1 MIDFLGKALSFVVV
15 IGVLIFIHELGHFLV
30 ARLFGMGV
38 RTFSLGFGPKLFG
51 FTSGQTE
58 YRISAVPL
66 GGYVQLVAQDSE
78 DDETTSGFAPSTW
91 FIRRPSWQRMLVVAA
106 GPLFNLALAW
116 VLYASMFYTHGRFE
130 TPAAIGQVSENSA
143 AERAGLMA
151 GDSVTSIDG
160 QPIQYF
166 RELQARVEAS
176 KGSPLSLSLRRGAET
191 LTLTITPDLVGQKN
205 IFGEDIKKPILGIR
219 STQESINIPLGPL
232 QAVREGLAQT
242 WEVTSLT
249 GQVFWKLVM
258 GVVPMSSIGGP
269 IMIAE
274 LVGKQ
279 SEQGLA
285 HLATLTAM
293 ISVNLA
299 ILNLLPIPVLDGG
312 HILFFALETV
322 FRRPVSEK
330 IRAATTKVGFAM
342 LMALMVMATANDII
356 RIVTGGGPK

>member
-1 MIDFLGKALSFVVV
+1 MIDFLGKSLSFVVV
-15 IGVLIFIHELGHFLV
+15 IGVLIFIHELGHFLL

-38 RTFSLGFGPKLFG
+38 RTFSLGFGPRILG

-58 YRISAVPL
+58 YRVSAVPL

-78 DDETTSGFAPSTW
+78 DDETTAGFPPHTW
-91 FIRRPSWQRMLVVAA
+91 FIRRPAWQRMLVVAA
-106 GPLFNLALAW
+106 GPIFNLVLAW
-116 VLYASMFYTHGRFE
+116 ALYASMFYAYGRFE
-130 TPAAIGQVSENSA
+130 TPAAVGQVTENSA
-143 AERAGLMA
+143 AERAGLHS
-151 GDSVTSIDG
+151 GDTVLSVDG
-160 QPIQYF
+160 QAIAYF
-166 RELQARVEAS
+166 RELQSRVEAS
-176 KGSPLSLSLRRGAET
+176 HGNPLTLSLRRDGET
-191 LTLTITPDLVGQKN
+191 LTVTVTPDMVGQKN

-219 STQESINIPLGPL
+219 STQESVNIPLGPL
-232 QAVREGLAQT
+232 ASLDEGLRQT

-249 GQVFWKLVM
+249 GQVFYKLVV
-258 GVVPMSSIGGP
+258 GVVPMSSLGGP

-322 FRRPVSEK
+322 FRRPVSER
-330 IRAATTKVGFAM
+330 IRSVTTKIGFVL
-342 LMALMVMATANDII
+342 LMALMVLATANDII
-356 RIVTGGGPK
+356 RIITGGPK

>member
-15 IGVLIFIHELGHFLV
+15 IGVLIFIHELGHFLL

-51 FTSGQTE
+51 FTSGSTE
-58 YRISAVPL
+58 YRMSAVPL

-78 DDETTSGFAPSTW
+78 DEESTAGFPPETW
-91 FIRRPSWQRMLVVAA
+91 FVRRPSWQRMMVVAA
-106 GPLFNLALAW
+106 GPIFNLVLAW
-116 VLYASMFYTHGRFE
+116 ALYSAMFSTYGRFE
-130 TPAAIGQVSENSA
+130 TPAAVGQVTEASA
-143 AERAGLMA
+143 AEKAGLHT
-151 GDSVTSIDG
+151 GDTILSVDG
-160 QPIQYF
+160 APIVYF
-166 RELQARVEAS
+166 RELQSRVEAS
-176 KGSPLSLSLRRGAET
+176 QGKPLNLSLKRGAET
-191 LTLTITPDLVGQKN
+191 LSLTVTPDMVGQKN

-232 QAVREGLAQT
+232 GALSEGLRQT

-249 GQVFWKLVM
+249 GQVFYKLVM
-258 GVVPMSSIGGP
+258 GVVPMSSLGGP

-312 HILFFALETV
+312 HILFFALETIL
-322 FRRPVSEK
+322 RRPVSER
-330 IRAATTKVGFAM
+330 IRGVTTKIGFAM
-342 LMALMVMATANDII
+342 LMALMVLATANDII
-356 RIVTGGGPK
+356 RIITGGPK

>member
-30 ARLFGMGV
+30 ARFFGMGV
-38 RTFSLGFGPKLFG
+38 RVFSLGFGPKLLS
-51 FTSGQTE
+51 FTSGPTE
-58 YRISAVPL
+58 YRVSLIPL

-78 DDETTSGFAPSTW
+78 DDETVVGFHPSTW

-116 VLYASMFYTHGRFE
+116 ALYASMFYTSGRFE
-130 TPAAIGQVSENSA
+130 TPAAVGQVNAASA
-143 AERAGLMA
+143 AERAGMQA
-151 GDSVTSIDG
+151 GDAILTVDG
-160 QPIQYF
+160 QPVQYF

-176 KGSPLSLSLRRGAET
+176 KGAPLR
-191 LTLTITPDLVGQKN
+191 LTLKRGPDTLDVTVTPDVISQKN
-205 IFGEDIKKPILGIR
+205 LFGEDIKKPILGIR
-219 STQESINIPLGPL
+219 STQESVNIPLGPV
-232 QAVREGLAQT
+232 QSVVEGLKQT
-242 WEVTSLT
+242 WEVTALT
-249 GQVFWKLVM
+249 GQVFWKLVQ
-258 GVVPMSSIGGP
+258 GIVPMSSIGGP

-285 HLATLTAM
+285 HLAALTAM

-322 FRRPVSEK
+322 LRRPVPEK
-330 IRAATTKVGFAM
+330 IRAVTTKIGFVL
-342 LMALMVMATANDII
+342 LMALMLTATANDII
-356 RIVTGGGPK
+356 RLVTGAGK